1 MHTEEG
7 VMSDPATEEQVFV
20 TKSVGVVQPKD
31 EPKNKAQKKVPPTP
45 LPTETIIGASIR
57 VQLLEILA
65 FGPLSEDRV
74 EWMCNIVEESLP
86 LLQTTMGLKVK
97 RPASPLPRGAIAGV
111 PTILG
116 IVPLAEW
123 CEAWGRGDGGRIRHA
138 KTVAKIV
145 FRRAKEKLFAAAD
158 AEIATEEAKDLES
171 ALRAKLVALLSQPYT
186 PPVAKRLE
194 RLLGAISPLY
204 QALGPA
210 ADRVKRG
217 KKVQPGNYGT
227 YSQGSYASAVQPS
240 GYYVPLTPP
249 AGEVDLAPGEDPN
262 IAMAEQQLASMPEFS
277 MASFQSALNGT
288 PTVAPNPTVGG
299 LDVDCEEDE
308 EAPPLVTS
316 PPVETFGAK
325 IIREIMAMAPV
336 LMNAQ
341 RNTPENMVLAIAAAE
356 REGMPKLA
364 AKLRKIMGVEKHEEQ
379 ETPKPPEYLSGLL
392 KPFAA
397 SGDTKPRA
405 PGCAFMFGG
414 QSPECGAESTRM
426 SKNPNGYVDGY
437 CAEHYKLAVERGE
450 AVDDCVGAPQ
460 CAVAGTKFGKD
471 KIGVERGYC
480 DFHYSEAVASGEVF
494 EGTLGIGF
502 YRNGRCIDCNCV
514 AKTGHGPGCSAVAP

>member
-7 VMSDPATEEQVFV
+7 VMSEPVVEEQVIV
-20 TKSVGVVQPKD
+20 TKGVGVVQPKE
-31 EPKNKAQKKVPPTP
+31 EPKKPDVNEVKKRVPPTP
-45 LPTETIIGASIR
+45 LPTETIIGASVR

-111 PTILG
+111 PTVLG
-116 IVPLAEW
+116 IIPLAEW

-171 ALRAKLVALLSQPYT
+171 VLRAKLVALLSQPYT

-210 ADRVKRG
+210 TDRVKRG
-217 KKVQPGNYGT
+217 KKVQPGNSGF
-227 YSQGSYASAVQPS
+227 YSPGVYASAQPV
-240 GYYVPLTPP
+240 GYAPLTPV
-249 AGEVDLAPGEDPN
+249 GTVEPGEDPN
-262 IAMAEQQLASMPEFS
+262 LALAEQQVYSMPEWS

-288 PTVAPNPTVGG
+288 PMPNPTVGG

-308 EAPPLVTS
+308 EAPPLVAS
-316 PPVETFGAK
+316 PPIETFGAK

-336 LMNAQ
+336 IMNAQ

-364 AKLRKIMGVEKHEEQ
+364 AKLRKIMGVEKHDEQ

-392 KPFAA
+392 KPF
-397 SGDTKPRA
+397 STTTPKPRA

-414 QSPECGAESTRM
+414 QTPECGAESTRM

-437 CAEHYKLAVERGE
+437 CAEHYKIAVERGE

-480 DFHYSEAVASGEVF
+480 DFHYTEALASGEVF
-494 EGTLGIGF
+494 EGSLGIGF
-502 YRNGRCIDCNCV
+502 YRNGRCIDCNCAV
-514 AKTGHGPGCSAVAP
+514 ESGHGPGCSAVAP

>member
-7 VMSDPATEEQVFV
+7 VMSEPATEEQVIV
-20 TKSVGVVQPKD
+20 TKSVGVVQPKEESKRPD
-31 EPKNKAQKKVPPTP
+31 VNEAKKRVPPTP

-97 RPASPLPRGAIAGV
+97 RPASPFPRGAIAGV
-111 PTILG
+111 PTVLG
-116 IVPLAEW
+116 IIPLAEW

-158 AEIATEEAKDLES
+158 AEIATEEAKDLEP

-210 ADRVKRG
+210 TDRVKRG
-217 KKVQPGNYGT
+217 KKVQPGS
-227 YSQGSYASAVQPS
+227 YSPGVYASAAQPS

-249 AGEVDLAPGEDPN
+249 PIGAVEPGEDPN
-262 IAMAEQQLASMPEFS
+262 LAMAEQQLASMPEFS

-288 PTVAPNPTVGG
+288 PMPNPTVGG
-299 LDVDCEEDE
+299 LDVDVDDGE
-308 EAPPLVTS
+308 EAPPLVSS

-364 AKLRKIMGVEKHEEQ
+364 AKLRKIMGVEKHDEQ

-392 KPFAA
+392 KPFATA
-397 SGDTKPRA
+397 GGSKPRA
-405 PGCAFMFGG
+405 PGCSFMFGG
-414 QSPECGAESTRM
+414 QTPECGADSTRM
-426 SKNPNGYVDGY
+426 SKNHNGYVEGY
-437 CAEHYKLAVERGE
+437 CAEHYRLAVERGE

-480 DFHYSEAVASGEVF
+480 DFHYSEALASGEVF
-494 EGTLGIGF
+494 EGSLGIGF
-502 YRNGRCIDCNCV
+502 YRNGRCIDCNCAV
-514 AKTGHGPGCSAVAP
+514 ATGHGPGCSAVAP

>member
-1 MHTEEG
+1 
-7 VMSDPATEEQVFV
+7 MSDPATEEQVIV
-20 TKSVGVVQPKD
+20 TKGVGVVQPKSD
-31 EPKNKAQKKVPPTP
+31 VKPQGATNEAKKRVSPTP

-97 RPASPLPRGAIAGV
+97 RPASPPSRGAVAGV
-111 PTILG
+111 PTVLG
-116 IVPLAEW
+116 FIPLPEW
-123 CEAWGRGDGGRIRHA
+123 CEAWGRGEGGRIRHA
-138 KTVAKIV
+138 KTVAKIA

-158 AEIATEEAKDLES
+158 AEIATEEAKDLEP
-171 ALRAKLVALLSQPYT
+171 ALRAKLVALLNQPYT

-217 KKVQPGNYGT
+217 KKVQPGNYGF
-227 YSQGSYASAVQPS
+227 YSPGVYASAN
-240 GYYVPLTPP
+240 YAPLTPP
-249 AGEVDLAPGEDPN
+249 PVGAVEPGEDPN
-262 IAMAEQQLASMPEFS
+262 VALAEQQLASMPEFS
-277 MASFQSALNGT
+277 MASFQSALNGA
-288 PTVAPNPTVGG
+288 PMPNPTVGG
-299 LDVDCEEDE
+299 LDVDVDEGE
-308 EAPPLVTS
+308 EAPPLVSS

-364 AKLRKIMGVEKHEEQ
+364 AKLRKIMGVEKHDEQ

-392 KPFAA
+392 KPF
-397 SGDTKPRA
+397 STTTPKPRA

-414 QSPECGAESTRM
+414 QTPECGAESTRM
-426 SKNPNGYVDGY
+426 SKNPNGHVDGY
-437 CAEHYKLAVERGE
+437 CAEHYKIAVERGE

-480 DFHYSEAVASGEVF
+480 DFHYTEALASGEVF
-494 EGTLGIGF
+494 EGSLGIGF
-502 YRNGRCIDCNCV
+502 YRNGRCIDCNCAV
-514 AKTGHGPGCSAVAP
+514 ESGHGPGCSAVAP